1 MGQVQ
6 SRSRKPQ
13 IRAQLGVRKQGAGRG
28 NSPRLPSEDAETAT
42 L

>member
-28 NSPRLPSEDAETAT
+28 KSPRLPSEDAETAT
-42 L
+42 R